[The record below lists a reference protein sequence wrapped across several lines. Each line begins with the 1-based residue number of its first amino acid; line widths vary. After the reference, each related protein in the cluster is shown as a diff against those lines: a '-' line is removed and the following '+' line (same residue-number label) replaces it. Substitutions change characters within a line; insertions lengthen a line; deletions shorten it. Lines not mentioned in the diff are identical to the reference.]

1 MKQFDKLLQV
11 VRDPRPFGL
20 RKNTRTYNHIITI
33 LLKGVA
39 QTGYSNKRTYHVETH
54 EVHKV
59 LTAAGVAH
67 KCYNNAPRG
76 GACGEHVELTGRVR
90 RDALAAVNSYLS
102 ANAGKY
108 RGVRGPLYER
118 WKLLEDYE
126 NACKNAK

>member
-1 MKQFDKLLQV
+1 MKQFAKLLQV

-33 LLKGVA
+33 LRKGVA
-39 QTGYSNKRTYHVETH
+39 QTGYSNKRIYHVETN

-90 RDALAAVNSYLS
+90 RDALTAVNSYLA
-102 ANAGKY
+102 ANTGKY
-108 RGVRGPLYER
+108 GGNICEQWR
-118 WKLLEDYE
+118 LLEDYE
-126 NACKNAK
+126 NACKQAK